1 MSRIAAVTLTTM
13 LFAGCA
19 AAPQGPQIVEVGVPV
34 RCKAETPPEPVLYTP
49 GLPEPL
55 PEGMLDTFM
64 AALLADTELLK
75 AYSGQLLAALKSCK

>member
-1 MSRIAAVTLTTM
+1 MSRVAAAVLAAM
-13 LFAGCA
+13 LFAGGCA
-19 AAPQGPQIVEVGVPV
+19 TRQDTQIVVPV

-49 GLPEPL
+49 ALPVPL